1 MKYKSLLIKYA
12 ICIPVMILSGI
23 LVVLG
28 GKGIIPRFWA
38 YTAIIAV
45 HICIIVLMTEMSF
58 FAPRDDD
65 KDDTKK

>member
-1 MKYKSLLIKYA
+1 
-12 ICIPVMILSGI
+12 MILSGI

-38 YTAIIAV
+38 YTAIIAL

-65 KDDTKK
+65 KTDTKK

>member
-38 YTAIIAV
+38 YIAIIAV

-65 KDDTKK
+65 KTDTKK

>member
-1 MKYKSLLIKYA
+1 MKYKPLLIKYA

-38 YTAIIAV
+38 YIAIIAV

-65 KDDTKK
+65 KTDTKK